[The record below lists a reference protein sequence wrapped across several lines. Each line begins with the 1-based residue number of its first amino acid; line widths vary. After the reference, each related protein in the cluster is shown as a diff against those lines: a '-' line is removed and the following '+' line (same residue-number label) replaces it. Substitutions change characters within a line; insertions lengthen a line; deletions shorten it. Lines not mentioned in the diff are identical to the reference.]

1 MKSEV
6 RILTKDGT
14 KNNAFPNC
22 FPDGKQLVFR
32 SGRSGHRNLY
42 IMDAEQGEE
51 GGIQG
56 PWQALTQGPWIDT
69 MPSWSPDGEWIA
81 FSSNRDDP
89 QQGGYFNI
97 YLVHPDGTGLHKVP
111 GISKE
116 KINHV
121 CFSPDSKSLLFT
133 ANLSGV
139 STEPISLPNQFQ
151 PYGELFVSRLDG
163 SEVQR
168 LTFNAYEDGTP
179 AWGQIFTHIY
189 LIASSLCIY
198 LCMNLVT
205 QDHENLTQD
214 F

>member
-1 MKSEV
+1 M
-6 RILTKDGT
+6 
-14 KNNAFPNC
+14 
-22 FPDGKQLVFR
+22 
-32 SGRSGHRNLY
+32 
-42 IMDAEQGEE
+42 
-51 GGIQG
+51 
-56 PWQALTQGPWIDT
+56 
-69 MPSWSPDGEWIA
+69 
-81 FSSNRDDP
+81 
-89 QQGGYFNI
+89 
-97 YLVHPDGTGLHKVP
+97 VHPDGIGMHKVP

-179 AWGQIFTHIY
+179 AWGQGCNAVCDDA
-189 LIASSLCIY
+189 LSLQSLNLDGKKIAGEKLKGEFDEP
-198 LCMNLVT
+198 LWLVT
-205 QDHENLTQD
+205 PS
-214 F
+214 